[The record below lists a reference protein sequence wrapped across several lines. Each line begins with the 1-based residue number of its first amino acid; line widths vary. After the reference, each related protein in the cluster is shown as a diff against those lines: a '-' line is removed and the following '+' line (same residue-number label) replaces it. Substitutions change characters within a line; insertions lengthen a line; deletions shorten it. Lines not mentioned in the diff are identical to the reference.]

1 MESSLNSLVCA
12 EKEVP
17 TRSQS
22 VFLSGIAGI
31 TGIRGISGCVSV
43 AGAILGGWWYPVVE
57 VKMEMSLLE
66 VGNGWM
72 QAAVD

>member
-12 EKEVP
+12 DKEVP

-31 TGIRGISGCVSV
+31 SGISGCVSV
-43 AGAILGGWWYPVVE
+43 AGGILGGWWYPVVE